1 MAVLAFVIRE
11 MLRFTCT
18 SGEAAIREDRKYHA
32 RMSEPLAPAPTGFPD
47 RPMTFALPGPAGPLE
62 VAVAVPEADCARAG
76 TAVICHPNPQ
86 QGGTMRNKVV
96 TMLERSLRESGLAT
110 VRFNFRGVGAS
121 AGEFDNGDGESGD
134 LVAVAQWVRKSRPGD
149 ALWLAGFSFGS
160 YVALRSARSLGADAL
175 ILVAPPASIY
185 DFGAI
190 AAPGCPWLVVQGE
203 DDEVVDPQT
212 VFDWIEALDSPP
224 TLIRMPETG
233 HFFHRRLMDLRGAV
247 KNAVRAWLPPPR

>member
-1 MAVLAFVIRE
+1 MN
-11 MLRFTCT
+11 
-18 SGEAAIREDRKYHA
+18 
-32 RMSEPLAPAPTGFPD
+32 EPLPPAPPVFPDAPA
-47 RPMTFALPGPAGPLE
+47 TFALAGPAGALE
-62 VAVAVPEADCARAG
+62 VTTAVPDAEPPRAG
-76 TAVICHPNPQ
+76 TVVICHPNPV

-121 AGEFDNGDGESGD
+121 SGSFDNGDGESGD
-134 LVAVAQWVRKSRPGD
+134 LVAVAQWVRQTRPHD

-160 YVALRSARSLGADAL
+160 YIALRSARSLAAAAL
-175 ILVAPPASIY
+175 VTVAPPADRY
-185 DFGAI
+185 EFGQL

-212 VFDWIEALDSPP
+212 VFDWVAALDPAP
-224 TLIRMPETG
+224 TLVRMPETG

-247 KNAVRAWLPPPR
+247 KNAVRPWLPPLR